1 MKNLTYFL
9 LILLSGLL
17 FSCVKDPETTCSETL
32 RPGDEK
38 TEYSLKLNISQDGLP
53 VKALSSEQAKADDGL
68 NRLDLYIFY
77 ENDPYRN
84 FHVTLAPDPTGATS
98 YSVSGPKDERVGVLA
113 FGNLDED
120 TAEFLEGKTL
130 DQMYNENNPEAWLV
144 LSAGNFD
151 FDSIM
156 MAGAAMYDFKED
168 GIIDIHLKRLMFRID
183 VNQLTVDFDD
193 EELKGK
199 EVKVKNIV
207 LANCLNYYVPL
218 ESNSIGHFYT
228 WFLFFGQEMELEG
241 AFGGVEYGFDYYR
254 NRPDGWNP
262 AGSFTVDGPGKLNGT
277 FPYVLNNNWQKP
289 KGILNIDAEGILR
302 DMTVQTYDT
311 ASDEGLIV
319 SSGDNSDT
327 PHTIAVDKYFYGLLG
342 AGSFYGTTTS
352 DFDKQTLT
360 PRLIVELLIDGQ
372 SSFYPIEISM
382 PQPNTI
388 YEIENITIK
397 SSGSEYSNFYE
408 KKYNVQCSVSIVP
421 WQNIDVP
428 NINVGYD
435 PLTGETVESY

>member
-1 MKNLTYFL
+1 MRKLTYTL
-9 LILLSGLL
+9 LLLLSGLL
-17 FSCVKDPETTCSETL
+17 LSCVKDPETTC
-32 RPGDEK
+32 PGTSDAGDGK
-38 TEYSLKLNISQDGLP
+38 SAYTLKLNISQGGP
-53 VKALSSEQAKADDGL
+53 HTRALSPDQATADDGL

-77 ENDPYRN
+77 ENDPMQN
-84 FHVTLAPDPTGATS
+84 FHVTLEPDPSGVTT

-130 DQMYNENNPEAWLV
+130 DQMYNENIPEAWLV

-156 MAGAAMYDFKED
+156 MAGAENYDFKED
-168 GIIDIHLKRLMFRID
+168 GTIDIHLKRLMFRID

-207 LANCLNYYVPL
+207 LANCLNYFVPL
-218 ESNSIGHFYT
+218 HSESIGHFYT
-228 WFLFFGQEMELEG
+228 WYLFFGQEMELEG
-241 AFGGVEYGFDYYR
+241 AFGRVEYGFKYYR
-254 NRPDGWNP
+254 NRPKGWNP

-289 KGILNIDAEGILR
+289 KDILNMDAEGILR

-311 ASDEGLIV
+311 ASNEGLIV
-319 SSGDNSDT
+319 SSGDKSDT
-327 PHTIAVDKYFYGLLG
+327 PHTITVGKCFYGLLG
-342 AGSFYGTTTS
+342 AGHFYGTITS
-352 DFDKQTLT
+352 DFGKQTLT

-388 YEIENITIK
+388 YEIESITIK
-397 SSGSEYSNFYE
+397 SQGSEYSNFYE
-408 KKYNVQCSVSIVP
+408 KKYDVQCSVSIVP
-421 WQNIDVP
+421 WQNIEVP
-428 NINVGYD
+428 NINVGCD

>member
-1 MKNLTYFL
+1 MKNLTYTL
-9 LILLSGLL
+9 LVLLSGLF
-17 FSCVKDPETTCSETL
+17 FSCIKDSETICL
-32 RPGDEK
+32 DTLESEKEK
-38 TEYSLKLNISQDGLP
+38 TSYSLKLNISQDGLST
-53 VKALSSEQAKADDGL
+53 KALRPDLATTADGL

-77 ENDPYRN
+77 ENDPSQN
-84 FHVTLAPDPTGATS
+84 FHITLEPDPTGVTS
-98 YSVSGPKDERVGVLA
+98 YTLSAPKDERAGILA

-130 DQMYNENNPEAWLV
+130 DQLYNENNPEAWLV
-144 LSAGNFD
+144 LSAGNFAYD
-151 FDSIM
+151 GIM
-156 MAGAAMYDFKED
+156 MAGANMYDFKED
-168 GIIDIHLKRLMFRID
+168 GIIDIQLKRLMFRVDIKK
-183 VNQLTVDFDD
+183 LTVDFDD
-193 EELKGK
+193 DELKGK
-199 EVKVKNIV
+199 EVKVRNIV
-207 LANCLNYYVPL
+207 LANCFNYYVPL
-218 ESNSIGHFYT
+218 HSNSRGHFYT
-228 WFLFFGQEMELEG
+228 WYLFFGQEKELEG

-254 NRPDGWNP
+254 NRPDGWDP
-262 AGSFTVDGPGKLNGT
+262 AGSFTVDGPGKLNGI

-289 KGILNIDAEGILR
+289 KGSLNIDAEGILK

-311 ASDEGLIV
+311 ASEDGLIV

-327 PHTIAVDKYFYGLLG
+327 PHVMTVDRCFYGLLG
-342 AGSFYGTTTS
+342 AGHFYGTITS

-388 YEIENITIK
+388 YEIENITIR
-397 SSGSEYSNFYE
+397 SAGSEYSNFYE

-428 NINVGYD
+428 NINVGCD

>member
-9 LILLSGLL
+9 LMLLSGLL
-17 FSCVKDPETTCSETL
+17 CSCVKDSERTCPEISKTGE
-32 RPGDEK
+32 GK
-38 TEYSLKLNISQDGLP
+38 TEYRLKLNISQDGLHT
-53 VKALSSEQAKADDGL
+53 KALSPDQATADDGL
-68 NRLDLYIFY
+68 NKLDLYIFY
-77 ENDPYRN
+77 ENEPSQN
-84 FHVTLAPDPTGATS
+84 FHVTLEPDPTGVTS

-130 DQMYNENNPEAWLV
+130 GQMYNDDSPEAWFV

-156 MAGAAMYDFKED
+156 MAGAKMYDFKED
-168 GIIDIHLKRLMFRID
+168 GMVDIHLKRLMFRID
-183 VNQLTVDFDD
+183 INRLTVDFDD

-199 EVKVKNIV
+199 EVRVKNIV
-207 LANCLNYYVPL
+207 LANCLNYFVPL
-218 ESNSIGHFYT
+218 HSPSIGHFYT
-228 WFLFFGQEMELEG
+228 WYLFFGQEMELEG

-254 NRPDGWNP
+254 NRPKGWDP

-289 KGILNIDAEGILR
+289 KGILNIDTEGVLR

-311 ASDEGLIV
+311 DSDEGLIV
-319 SSGDNSDT
+319 STGDNSDT
-327 PHTIAVDKYFYGLLG
+327 PHTMTIDRCFYGLLG
-342 AGSFYGTTTS
+342 AGSFYGLITS
-352 DFDKQTLT
+352 DFEEQTLT

-388 YEIENITIK
+388 YKIENITIK
-397 SSGSEYSNFYE
+397 SQGSEYSNFYE
-408 KKYNVQCSVSIVP
+408 KKYDVQCSVSIMP
-421 WQNIDVP
+421 WQNIEIP
-428 NINVGYD
+428 NINVGCD
-435 PLTGETVESY
+435 PLTGETVDTY

>member
-1 MKNLTYFL
+1 M
-9 LILLSGLL
+9 LLSGLL
-17 FSCVKDPETTCSETL
+17 CSCVKDPEMTCQDTSET
-32 RPGDEK
+32 GGGK
-38 TEYSLKLNISQDGLP
+38 MQYSLKLNISQYGLHT
-53 VKALSSEQAKADDGL
+53 KALSPDQATADDGL

-77 ENDPYRN
+77 ENDPSQN
-84 FHVTLAPDPTGATS
+84 FHVTLEPDPTGVTS

-130 DQMYNENNPEAWLV
+130 DQMYNDNNPEAWFV

-151 FDSIM
+151 YDSIM
-156 MAGAAMYDFKED
+156 MAGAEMYDFEED
-168 GIIDIHLKRLMFRID
+168 GAIDIHLKRLMFRVDISKLTID
-183 VNQLTVDFDD
+183 FED

-199 EVKVKNIV
+199 EVRLSNII
-207 LANCLNYYVPL
+207 LANCLNYFVPL
-218 ESNSIGHFYT
+218 HSESIGHFYT
-228 WFLFFGQEMELEG
+228 WYLFFGQEMELDG

-254 NRPDGWNP
+254 NRPDGWDP
-262 AGSFTVDGPGKLNGT
+262 AGSFTLDGPGKLNGT

-289 KGILNIDAEGILR
+289 KGILNMDAEGILR

-327 PHTIAVDKYFYGLLG
+327 PHTIAVDKCFYGLLG
-342 AGSFYGTTTS
+342 AGHFYGTITS

-408 KKYNVQCSVSIVP
+408 KKYDVQCSVSIVP
-421 WQNIDVP
+421 WQNIEIP
-428 NINVGYD
+428 NINVGCD

>member
-17 FSCVKDPETTCSETL
+17 FSCVKDPETTCLETL
-32 RPGDEK
+32 EPGDEK
-38 TEYSLKLNISQDGLP
+38 TEYRLKLNISQDGLP
-53 VKALSSEQAKADDGL
+53 VKALSPNQATADDGL

-77 ENDPYRN
+77 ENDSYRN
-84 FHVTLAPDPTGATS
+84 FHVTLAPDPTGVTS

-113 FGNLDED
+113 FGNMDED

-130 DQMYNENNPEAWLV
+130 EQMYNENSPEAWLV

-156 MAGAAMYDFKED
+156 MAGAENYDFKED
-168 GIIDIHLKRLMFRID
+168 GSIDIHLKRLMFRVD
-183 VNQLTVDFDD
+183 VKRLTVDFND

-207 LANCLNYYVPL
+207 LANCLNYFVPL
-218 ESNSIGHFYT
+218 HSESIGHFYT
-228 WFLFFGQEMELEG
+228 WYLFFGQEMGLDG

-254 NRPDGWNP
+254 NRPDDWDP

-302 DMTVQTYDT
+302 DMTVQTYDA

-319 SSGDNSDT
+319 SSGDNGDT
-327 PHTIAVDKYFYGLLG
+327 PHSIIIDKCFYGLLG
-342 AGSFYGTTTS
+342 AGHFYGTITS

-408 KKYNVQCSVSIVP
+408 KKYDVQCSVSIVP
-421 WQNIDVP
+421 WQNIEVP
-428 NINVGYD
+428 NINMGCD